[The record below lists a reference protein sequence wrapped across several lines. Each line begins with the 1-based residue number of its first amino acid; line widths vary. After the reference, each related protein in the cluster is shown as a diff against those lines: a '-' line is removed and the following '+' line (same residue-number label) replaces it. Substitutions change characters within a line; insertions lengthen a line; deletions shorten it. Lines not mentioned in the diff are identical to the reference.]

1 MTAATTGQIDAMTD
15 QTLEVVPLGGLGEF
29 GMHMMAFRSNGS
41 IIVVDAGV
49 MFPDEELLGVD
60 IIVPD
65 ITYLLENRAEVR
77 GIFLTHGHE
86 DHIGALPFILPYLNV
101 PVYGS
106 SFTIALVR
114 NKLEQHGLLDEA
126 QLHVIKDKDEIALSC
141 FSVQFFHVT
150 HSIVDAFALAIKT
163 PAGTI
168 IHTGDFKIDPTP
180 TDGKLFDLH
189 TLAAYG
195 DQGVLALFSDST
207 NAEHPGYT
215 GSERSVNDRF
225 ESIFRTSQGRIIL
238 SCFTSSIPRLQLV
251 VDQAKQ
257 FGRLV
262 SFLGRRMS
270 ENTDTAEKLGFL
282 KIPPGLVIRS
292 KDIRNHPRNKLCVVS
307 GGCQGEPMSALSR
320 LALDD
325 HKDFKIEQGDTVV
338 LSARHIPGNERAIGR
353 MMDHFYRR
361 RAEIYYADGSQ
372 PPVHVSGHASEEELK
387 LVATLVKPKYF
398 IPIHGTYRQLHR
410 HAKLVEKTSVVREKV
425 IVAETGNILRFGP
438 AGAEIIGKAPV
449 GRVLIDEGSLE
460 EVEEVVIRDRK
471 HISEDGIILPII
483 AINKQ
488 TGMMEIPPEIIF
500 RGVAFIEEE
509 RLLGESRQMLFD
521 TINNASVEE
530 RGDWTVIKEKIRKDL
545 KKFFYKQ
552 TAKRP
557 FILPV
562 ILEI

>member
-1 MTAATTGQIDAMTD
+1 MSD
-15 QTLEVVPLGGLGEF
+15 TLEVVPLGGLGEF
-29 GMHMMAFRSNGS
+29 GMHMMAFRSNGD

-65 ITYLLENRAEVR
+65 ITYLLENKSEVKA
-77 GIFLTHGHE
+77 IFLTHGHE
-86 DHIGALPFILPYLNV
+86 DHIGALPFIVPYLNV
-101 PVYGS
+101 PIYGS
-106 SFTIALVR
+106 AFTMALVR
-114 NKLEQHGLLDEA
+114 SKLEQHGIVGEA
-126 QLHVIKDKDEIALSC
+126 QLHTITAKQPIDVGC
-141 FSVQFFHVT
+141 FTVEFFHVT
-150 HSIVDAFALAIKT
+150 HSIVDAYALAIKT

-180 TDGKLFDLH
+180 IDGKLFDLH

-207 NAEHPGYT
+207 NAEHSGYT
-215 GSERSVNDRF
+215 PSERSVNDRF
-225 ESIFRTSQGRIIL
+225 ESIFRTSRGRIVL

-257 FGRLV
+257 YGRVV

-270 ENTDTAEKLGFL
+270 QNTETAEELGFL

-292 KDIRNHPRNKLCVVS
+292 KDIRNYPREKVCAVA

-325 HKDFKIEQGDTVV
+325 HKDFTIEQGDTVV

-387 LVATLVKPKYF
+387 LVVTLVKPKYF

-410 HAKLVEKTSVVREKV
+410 HAQLVEKTSVVQGKV
-425 IVAETGNILRFGP
+425 IVAETGNILRFSSGS
-438 AGAEIIGKAPV
+438 AEIVGKAPV

-460 EVEEVVIRDRK
+460 EVEEVVIRDRR
-471 HISEDGIILPII
+471 HISEDGIILSII

-509 RLLGESRQMLFD
+509 RLLSESKQMLAD
-521 TINNASVEE
+521 TIGNASVEE
-530 RGDWTVIKEKIRKDL
+530 RGDWTVIKDKIRKDL

-552 TAKRP
+552 TQKRP

>member
-1 MTAATTGQIDAMTD
+1 MSD
-15 QTLEVVPLGGLGEF
+15 TLEVVPLGGLGEF

-41 IIVVDAGV
+41 IIVVDAGI

-65 ITYLLENRAEVR
+65 ITYLLENKSEVKA
-77 GIFLTHGHE
+77 IFLTHGHE
-86 DHIGALPFILPYLNV
+86 DHIGALPFIVPYLNV
-101 PVYGS
+101 PIYGS
-106 SFTIALVR
+106 AFTMALVKS
-114 NKLEQHGLLDEA
+114 KLEQHGIIDEA
-126 QLHVIKDKDEIALSC
+126 HLHTITAKQKIEVGS
-141 FSVQFFHVT
+141 FSVEFFHVT
-150 HSIVDAFALAIKT
+150 HSIVDAYALAIKT

-180 TDGKLFDLH
+180 IDGKLFDLH

-207 NAEHPGYT
+207 NAEHAGYT
-215 GSERSVNDRF
+215 ASERSVNDRF
-225 ESIFRTSQGRIIL
+225 ESIFRGSKGRIVL

-257 FGRLV
+257 YGRVV
-262 SFLGRRMS
+262 SFLGRRMNQ
-270 ENTDTAEKLGFL
+270 NTETAEELGFL

-292 KDIRNHPRNKLCVVS
+292 KDIRNYPREKVCVVA

-325 HKDFKIEQGDTVV
+325 HKDFTIEQGDTVV

-387 LVATLVKPKYF
+387 LVVTLVKPKYF

-410 HAKLVEKTSVVREKV
+410 HAQLVEKTSVVQDRV
-425 IVAETGNILRFGP
+425 IIAETGDILRFSS
-438 AGAEIIGKAPV
+438 AGAEIVGKAPV

-460 EVEEVVIRDRK
+460 EVEEVVIRDRR
-471 HISEDGIILPII
+471 HISEDGIILSII

-509 RLLGESRQMLFD
+509 RLLSESKQMLAD
-521 TINNASVEE
+521 TDRQRDPSKSAATGRSSK
-530 RGDWTVIKEKIRKDL
+530 TKS
-545 KKFFYKQ
+545 
-552 TAKRP
+552 AKT
-557 FILPV
+557 
-562 ILEI
+562 

>member
-1 MTAATTGQIDAMTD
+1 M
-15 QTLEVVPLGGLGEF
+15 TLEVVPLGGLGEF
-29 GMHMMAFRSNGS
+29 GMHMMAFRSNGAM
-41 IIVVDAGV
+41 IVVDAGV
-49 MFPDEELLGVD
+49 MFPDEELLGID

-65 ITYLLENRAEVR
+65 ITYLLENKNEVQA
-77 GIFLTHGHE
+77 IFLTHGHE

-106 SFTIALVR
+106 SFTMALVR
-114 NKLEQHGLLDEA
+114 NKLEQHGMMDEA
-126 QLHVIKDKDEIALSC
+126 QLRVVKDKDEVAAAC

-163 PAGTI
+163 PAGTV

-207 NAEHPGYT
+207 NAEHSGYT
-215 GSERSVNDRF
+215 ASERSVNDRF
-225 ESIFRTSQGRIIL
+225 ESIFRTSKGRIVL

-251 VDQAKQ
+251 IDQAKQ
-257 FGRLV
+257 YGRLIA
-262 SFLGRRMS
+262 FLGRRMT
-270 ENTDTAEKLGFL
+270 ENTEIAQELGFL
-282 KIPPGLVIRS
+282 KIPPGLIIRS
-292 KDIRNHPRNKLCVVS
+292 KEIRSYPRDKVCVVA

-325 HKDFKIEQGDTVV
+325 HKDLKIEEGDTVV
-338 LSARHIPGNERAIGR
+338 LSSRQIPGNERAIGR

-361 RAEIYYADGSQ
+361 RAEMYYADGSQ

-387 LVATLVKPKYF
+387 LVVTLVKPKYF
-398 IPIHGTYRQLHR
+398 VPIHGTYRQLHR
-410 HAKLVEKTSVVREKV
+410 HAKLVEKTSVVGEKI
-425 IVAETGNILRFGP
+425 IVAETGDILRFGP
-438 AGAEIIGKAPV
+438 AGAEIAGKAPV

-460 EVEEVVIRDRK
+460 EVEEVVIRDRR
-471 HISEDGIILPII
+471 HISEDGIILSII

-488 TGMMEIPPEIIF
+488 SGMMEIPPEIVF
-500 RGVAFIEEE
+500 RGVAFLEEE
-509 RLLGESRQMLFD
+509 RLLNESRHMLFD
-521 TINNASVEE
+521 TVNNATVEE

>member
-1 MTAATTGQIDAMTD
+1 MTQTD

-29 GMHMMAFRSNGS
+29 GMHMMAFRSNGA
-41 IIVVDAGV
+41 IIVVDAGI
-49 MFPDEELLGVD
+49 MFPDEELLGID

-65 ITYLLENRAEVR
+65 ITYLLENKSEVR
-77 GIFLTHGHE
+77 AIFLTHGHE

-106 SFTIALVR
+106 SFTMALVK
-114 NKLEQHGLLDEA
+114 NKLEQHGILEES
-126 QLHVIKDKDEIALSC
+126 QLHIVKDKDEIAVAC

-163 PAGTI
+163 PAGTV

-180 TDGKLFDLH
+180 LDGKKFDLH

-195 DQGVLALFSDST
+195 EQGVLALFSDST
-207 NAEHPGYT
+207 NAEHSGYT
-215 GSERSVNDRF
+215 ASERSVNDRF
-225 ESIFRTSQGRIIL
+225 ESIFRTSKGRIIL

-251 VDQAKQ
+251 VDQAKHY
-257 FGRLV
+257 GRLV
-262 SFLGRRMS
+262 SFLGRRMA
-270 ENTDTAEKLGFL
+270 ENTETAEELGFL
-282 KIPPGLVIRS
+282 KIAPGLVIRS
-292 KDIRNHPRNKLCVVS
+292 KDIRNYPREKVCVVA
-307 GGCQGEPMSALSR
+307 GGCQGEPLSALSR

-325 HKDFKIEQGDTVV
+325 HKDLKIDRRDTVV
-338 LSARHIPGNERAIGR
+338 LYARHIPGNERAIGR
-353 MMDHFYRR
+353 MIDHFYRR
-361 RAEIYYADGSQ
+361 HAEIYYADGSQ

-387 LVATLVKPKYF
+387 LVVSLVKPRYF

-410 HAKLVEKTSVVREKV
+410 HARLVEKTSVVQDRI
-425 IVAETGNILRFGP
+425 IVAETGNIIRFGP
-438 AGAEIIGKAPV
+438 AGAEIAGKAPV
-449 GRVLIDEGSLE
+449 GRGLIDEGSRE
-460 EVEEVVIRDRK
+460 EVEEVVIRDRR

-488 TGMMEIPPEIIF
+488 TGIMEIPPEIIF

-509 RLLGESRQMLFD
+509 RLLAESRQMLVD
-521 TINNASVEE
+521 TINNATVEE

>member
-1 MTAATTGQIDAMTD
+1 MSD
-15 QTLEVVPLGGLGEF
+15 QTLDVVPLGGLGEF
-29 GMHMMAFRSNGS
+29 GMHMMAFRCNGT

-65 ITYLLENRAEVR
+65 ITYLLENKSAVKA
-77 GIFLTHGHE
+77 IFLTHGHE
-86 DHIGALPFILPYLNV
+86 DHIGALPFIIPYLNV

-106 SFTIALVR
+106 KFTMALVK
-114 NKLEQHGLLDEA
+114 NKLEQHGFLDEA
-126 QLHVIKDKDEIALSC
+126 QLHVITPKEPIAVDC
-141 FSVQFFHVT
+141 FTVEFFHVT

-163 PAGTI
+163 PVGTI

-180 TDGKLFDLH
+180 IDGKLFDLH

-195 DQGVLALFSDST
+195 DDGVLAMFSDST
-207 NAEHPGYT
+207 NAEHSGYT
-215 GSERSVNDRF
+215 ASERSVNDRF
-225 ESIFRTSQGRIIL
+225 ESIFRTSRGRIVL

-257 FGRLV
+257 YGRVV

-270 ENTDTAEKLGFL
+270 QNTEIAEELGFL

-292 KDIRNHPRNKLCVVS
+292 KDIRNYPREKVCVVA

-325 HKDFKIEQGDTVV
+325 HKELKIEEGDTVV

-361 RAEIYYADGSQ
+361 RAEIYYADGSR

-387 LVATLVKPKYF
+387 LVTTLVKPRFF

-410 HAKLVEKTSVVREKV
+410 HAKVVEMTGVVRDRI
-425 IVAETGNILRFGP
+425 IVAETGDIIRFGP
-438 AGAEIIGKAPV
+438 ESAEIVGKAPV

-460 EVEEVVIRDRK
+460 EVEEVVIRDRR
-471 HISEDGIILPII
+471 HISEDGIILLII

-488 TGMMEIPPEIIF
+488 TGMLEIPPEVIF
-500 RGVAFIEEE
+500 KGVAFIEEE
-509 RLLGESRQMLFD
+509 RLLGESKQMLAE
-521 TINNASVEE
+521 TIGNATVEE

>member
-1 MTAATTGQIDAMTD
+1 MSN

-29 GMHMMAFRSNGS
+29 GMHMMAFRSNGN

-65 ITYLLENRAEVR
+65 ITYLLENKSEVKA
-77 GIFLTHGHE
+77 IFLTHGHE
-86 DHIGALPFILPYLNV
+86 DHIGAMPFIIPYLNV

-106 SFTIALVR
+106 AFTMSLVKS
-114 NKLEQHGLLDEA
+114 KLQQHGIIEEA
-126 QLHVIKDKDEIALSC
+126 QLHTITAKQPITAGC
-141 FSVQFFHVT
+141 FSVEFFHVT
-150 HSIVDAFALAIKT
+150 HSIVDAYALAIKT
-163 PAGTI
+163 PAGTV

-180 TDGKLFDLH
+180 IDGKLFDLH

-207 NAEHPGYT
+207 NAEHSGYT
-215 GSERSVNDRF
+215 PSERSVNDRF
-225 ESIFRTSQGRIIL
+225 ESIFRTAKGRLVL

-257 FGRLV
+257 YGRVV
-262 SFLGRRMS
+262 SFLGRRMNQ
-270 ENTDTAEKLGFL
+270 NTETAEELGFL

-292 KDIRNHPRNKLCVVS
+292 KEIRNYPRDKVCVVA

-325 HKDFKIEQGDTVV
+325 HKDFTIEEGDTVV

-361 RAEIYYADGSQ
+361 RAKIYYADGSQ

-387 LVATLVKPKYF
+387 LVVTLVKPKYF

-410 HAKLVEKTSVVREKV
+410 HAQVVEKTSVVQDRI
-425 IVAETGNILRFGP
+425 IVAETGDILRFGP
-438 AGAEIIGKAPV
+438 AGAEIVGKAQV

-460 EVEEVVIRDRK
+460 EVEEVVIRDRR
-471 HISEDGIILPII
+471 HISEDGIILLII

-488 TGMMEIPPEIIF
+488 SGMMEIPPEIIF

-509 RLLGESRQMLFD
+509 RLLAESRQMLVD
-521 TINNASVEE
+521 TIGNASVEE

>member
-1 MTAATTGQIDAMTD
+1 MTD

-65 ITYLLENRAEVR
+65 ITYLLENKNELKA
-77 GIFLTHGHE
+77 IFLTHGHE
-86 DHIGALPFILPYLNV
+86 DHIGALPFVLPYLNV

-106 SFTIALVR
+106 SFTMALVK
-114 NKLEQHGLLDEA
+114 NKLEQHGMEDA
-126 QLHVIKDKDEIALSC
+126 RLHIVKDKDEIAVDG
-141 FSVQFFHVT
+141 FAVQFFHVT

-163 PAGTI
+163 PVGTI

-180 TDGKLFDLH
+180 MDGKLFDLH

-207 NAEHPGYT
+207 NAEHSGYT
-215 GSERSVNDRF
+215 PSERSVNDRF
-225 ESIFRTSQGRIIL
+225 ESIFRTAQGRIVL

-251 VDQAKQ
+251 IDQAKQ
-257 FGRLV
+257 YGRLV

-270 ENTDTAEKLGFL
+270 ENTETAEELGFL

-292 KDIRNHPRNKLCVVS
+292 KEIRNYPRHKVCVVA

-325 HKDFKIEQGDTVV
+325 HKDLKIDEGDTVV
-338 LSARHIPGNERAIGR
+338 LSARQIPGNERAIGR

-387 LVATLVKPKYF
+387 LVVTLVKPKYF
-398 IPIHGTYRQLHR
+398 IPIHGTYRQLQR
-410 HAKLVEKTSVVREKV
+410 HAKLVEKTSVVGGKI
-425 IVAETGNILRFGP
+425 IVAETGDILRFGP
-438 AGAEIIGKAPV
+438 NGAEIAGKAPV

-460 EVEEVVIRDRK
+460 EVEEVVIRDRR
-471 HISEDGIILPII
+471 HISEDGIILLII

-500 RGVAFIEEE
+500 RGVAFVEEE
-509 RLLGESRQMLFD
+509 RLLAESRQMLFD
-521 TINNASVEE
+521 TINKASVEE

-552 TAKRP
+552 TSKRP

>member
-1 MTAATTGQIDAMTD
+1 MTQND

-29 GMHMMAFRSNGS
+29 GMHMMAFRCNGT

-65 ITYLLENRAEVR
+65 ITYLLENKNEVK

-86 DHIGALPFILPYLNV
+86 DHIGALPFIMPYLNV

-106 SFTIALVR
+106 TFTMALVK
-114 NKLEQHGLLDEA
+114 NKLEQHGLLAEA
-126 QLHVIKDKDEIALSC
+126 QLHTITPKQPIDAGV
-141 FSVQFFHVT
+141 FSVEFFHVT

-180 TDGKLFDLH
+180 IDGKLFDLH

-195 DQGVLALFSDST
+195 DSGVLALFSDST
-207 NAEHPGYT
+207 NAEHSGYT
-215 GSERSVNDRF
+215 LSERSVNDRF
-225 ESIFRTSQGRIIL
+225 ESIFRTARGRIVL

-251 VDQAKQ
+251 LDQARHY
-257 FGRLV
+257 GRVV
-262 SFLGRRMS
+262 SFLGRRMV
-270 ENTDTAEKLGFL
+270 ENTEIAEELGFL
-282 KIPPGLVIRS
+282 KIPPGLVVRS
-292 KDIRNHPRNKLCVVS
+292 KEIRNLARDKVCVVA

-325 HKDFKIEQGDTVV
+325 HKDLKIQEGDTVV

-361 RAEIYYADGSQ
+361 RAEIYYADGRQ

-398 IPIHGTYRQLHR
+398 VPIHGAHRQLHR
-410 HAKLVEKTSVVREKV
+410 HARLVEKTGVVSGRI
-425 IVAETGNILRFGP
+425 IVAETGDIIRFGP
-438 AGAEIIGKAPV
+438 AGAEVVGKAPV

-460 EVEEVVIRDRK
+460 EVEELVIRDRR
-471 HISEDGIILPII
+471 HISEDGIVLTII

-488 TGMMEIPPEIIF
+488 TGMMEIPPEIVF
-500 RGVAFIEEE
+500 RGVAFIEED
-509 RLLGESRQMLFD
+509 RLLAESRLMLSE
-521 TINNASVEE
+521 TINNATVEE
-530 RGDWTVIKEKIRKDL
+530 RGDWSVIKEKIRKDL

>member
-1 MTAATTGQIDAMTD
+1 MKTD
-15 QTLEVVPLGGLGEF
+15 QALEVVPLGGLGEF
-29 GMHMMAFRSNGS
+29 GMHMMAFRSNGK
-41 IIVVDAGV
+41 IIVVDAGI

-65 ITYLLENRAEVR
+65 ITYLLEKRNEVL

-106 SFTIALVR
+106 TFTMGLVK
-114 NKLEQHGLLDEA
+114 NKLDQHGLLGDV
-126 QLHVIKDKDEIALSC
+126 QLHTVKAKDAITLGPFTVE
-141 FSVQFFHVT
+141 FFHVT
-150 HSIVDAFALAIKT
+150 HSIVDSFALAIKT
-163 PAGTI
+163 PVGTV

-180 TDGKLFDLH
+180 LDGKKFDLH
-189 TLAAYG
+189 ALAAYG

-207 NAEHPGYT
+207 NAEHGGFTP
-215 GSERSVNDRF
+215 SERSVNDRF
-225 ESIFRTSQGRIIL
+225 ESIFRTSKGRIIL

-257 FGRLV
+257 YGRVV

-270 ENTDTAEKLGFL
+270 ENTELAEELGFL
-282 KIPPGLVIRS
+282 KIAPGLVIRA
-292 KDIRNHPRNKLCVVS
+292 KEIRNYPREKVCVVS

-325 HKDFKIEQGDTVV
+325 HKDLKIEPGDTVV
-338 LSARHIPGNERAIGR
+338 LSARQIPGNERAIGR

-361 RAEIYYADGSQ
+361 RAEIYYPDGSQ

-387 LVATLVKPKYF
+387 LVVTLVKPRYF

-410 HAKLVEKTSVVREKV
+410 HAQLVEKTSVVRDKT
-425 IVAETGNILRFGP
+425 IVAETGDIIRFGP
-438 AGAEIIGKAPV
+438 AEAEIVGKAPV

-460 EVEEVVIRDRK
+460 EVEEVVIRDRR
-471 HISEDGIILPII
+471 HISEDGIVLLII

-488 TGMMEIPPEIIF
+488 SGMMEIPPEIIF
-500 RGVAFIEEE
+500 RGVAFAEEE
-509 RLLGESRQMLFD
+509 RLLAESRQMLID
-521 TINNASVEE
+521 TINSATVEQ

-545 KKFFYKQ
+545 KKFFSKQ

>member
-1 MTAATTGQIDAMTD
+1 MKTD
-15 QTLEVVPLGGLGEF
+15 QALEVIPLGGLGEF
-29 GMHMMAFRSNGS
+29 GMHMMAFRSNGN
-41 IIVVDAGV
+41 IIVVDAGI

-65 ITYLLENRAEVR
+65 ITYLLERKSEVL

-106 SFTIALVR
+106 TFTMGLVK
-114 NKLEQHGLLDEA
+114 NKLEQHGLLGDV
-126 QLHVIKDKDEIALSC
+126 QLNTVKERD
-141 FSVQFFHVT
+141 SVTLGPFTVEFFHVT
-150 HSIVDAFALAIKT
+150 HSIVDSFALAIKT
-163 PAGTI
+163 PVGTI

-180 TDGKLFDLH
+180 LDGKKFDLH
-189 TLAAYG
+189 ALAAYG
-195 DQGVLALFSDST
+195 DQGVLAMFSDST
-207 NAEHPGYT
+207 NAEHGGYT
-215 GSERSVNDRF
+215 PSERSVNDRF
-225 ESIFRTSQGRIIL
+225 ESIFRTAKGRIVL

-257 FGRLV
+257 YGRVV

-270 ENTDTAEKLGFL
+270 ENTELAEELGFL
-282 KIPPGLVIRS
+282 KIPPGLIIRS
-292 KDIRNHPRNKLCVVS
+292 KDIRNYPREKVCVVS

-325 HKDFKIEQGDTVV
+325 HKDLKIEEGDTVV
-338 LSARHIPGNERAIGR
+338 LSARQIPGNERAIGR

-361 RAEIYYADGSQ
+361 RAEIYYPDGSQ

-387 LVATLVKPKYF
+387 LVVTLVKPRYF

-410 HAKLVEKTSVVREKV
+410 HAKLVEKTSVVRDK
-425 IVAETGNILRFGP
+425 IIIAETGDIIRFGP
-438 AGAEIIGKAPV
+438 AEAEIVGKAPV

-460 EVEEVVIRDRK
+460 EVEEVVIRDRR
-471 HISEDGIILPII
+471 HISEDGIILLII

-488 TGMMEIPPEIIF
+488 SGMLEIPPEIIF
-500 RGVAFIEEE
+500 RGVAFAEEE
-509 RLLGESRQMLFD
+509 RLLAESRQMLIE
-521 TINNASVEE
+521 TINSATVEE

-545 KKFFYKQ
+545 KKFFSKQ

>member
-1 MTAATTGQIDAMTD
+1 MMQSD
-15 QTLEVVPLGGLGEF
+15 QTVDVIPLGGLGEF
-29 GMHMMAFRSNGS
+29 GMHMMAFRCDGT
-41 IIVVDAGV
+41 IIVVDAGM

-60 IIVPD
+60 VIVPD
-65 ITYLLENRAEVR
+65 ISYLLENRNEVKA
-77 GIFLTHGHE
+77 IFLTHGHE

-101 PVYGS
+101 PIYGS
-106 SFTIALVR
+106 RFTMALVK

-126 QLHVIKDKDEIALSC
+126 RLNTITPKRPIEIGC
-141 FSVQFFHVT
+141 FSVEFFQVT
-150 HSIVDAFALAIKT
+150 HSIVDSFALAIKT
-163 PAGTI
+163 PPGMI
-168 IHTGDFKIDPTP
+168 IHTGDFKIDPMP
-180 TDGKLFDLH
+180 VDGKLFDLH
-189 TLAAYG
+189 TMAAHG

-215 GSERSVNDRF
+215 PSERSVNDRF
-225 ESIFRTSQGRIIL
+225 ESIFRTSKGRIIL

-251 VDQAKQ
+251 IDQAKQ
-257 FGRLV
+257 YGRVV
-262 SFLGRRMS
+262 SFLGRRMGQ
-270 ENTDTAEKLGFL
+270 NTETAEELGFL

-292 KDIRNHPRNKLCVVS
+292 KDIRNYPREKVCAVA

-325 HKDFKIEQGDTVV
+325 HKDFQIEEGDTVV
-338 LSARHIPGNERAIGR
+338 LSSRHIPGNERAINR

-387 LVATLVKPKYF
+387 LVVTLVKPRFF
-398 IPIHGTYRQLHR
+398 IPIHGTYRHLHR
-410 HAKLVEKTSVVREKV
+410 HAKVVEKTGVVRDRV
-425 IVAETGNILRFGP
+425 IVAETGDIIRFGP
-438 AGAEIIGKAPV
+438 ASAEIVGKAPV

-460 EVEEVVIRDRK
+460 EVEEVVIRDRR
-471 HISEDGIILPII
+471 HISEDGIILSII

-509 RLLGESRQMLFD
+509 RLLAESKEILAE
-521 TINNASVEE
+521 TIGKASVEE

-545 KKFFYKQ
+545 KKFYYKQ

>member
-1 MTAATTGQIDAMTD
+1 METD
-15 QTLEVVPLGGLGEF
+15 QTLEVVALGGLGEF
-29 GMHMMAFRSNGS
+29 GMHMMAFRSGGS
-41 IIVVDAGV
+41 IIVVDAGI

-60 IIVPD
+60 IIIPD
-65 ITYLLENRAEVR
+65 ITYLLENKSEVKA
-77 GIFLTHGHE
+77 IFLTHGHE
-86 DHIGALPFILPYLNV
+86 DHIGALPFILPYINV
-101 PVYGS
+101 PLYGS
-106 SFTIALVR
+106 SFTMALVK
-114 NKLEQHGLLDEA
+114 NKLEQHGLMGEA
-126 QLHVIKDKDEIALSC
+126 QLHTVKEKEQISTGS
-141 FSVQFFHVT
+141 FTVQFFRVT

-180 TDGKLFDLH
+180 LDGKKFDLH

-195 DQGVLALFSDST
+195 EQGVLALFSDST
-207 NAEHPGYT
+207 NAEHSGYT
-215 GSERSVNDRF
+215 ASERSVNDRF
-225 ESIFRTSQGRIIL
+225 ESIFRTSTGRIVL

-251 VDQAKQ
+251 VDQAKHY
-257 FGRLV
+257 GRLI
-262 SFLGRRMS
+262 SFLGRRML
-270 ENTDTAEKLGFL
+270 ENTETAAELGFL
-282 KIPPGLVIRS
+282 KIPPGLVIRA
-292 KDIRNHPRNKLCVVS
+292 KDIRNYPREKLCVVA

-325 HKDFKIEQGDTVV
+325 HKDFKIDQGDTIV
-338 LSARHIPGNERAIGR
+338 LSARQIPGNERAIGR

-387 LVATLVKPKYF
+387 LVVSLAKPRYF

-410 HAKLVEKTSVVREKV
+410 HAKLVEKTSAAHK
-425 IVAETGNILRFGP
+425 IIMAETGDIVRFGP
-438 AGAEIIGKAPV
+438 AGAEITGKAPV

-460 EVEEVVIRDRK
+460 EVAEFVIRDRR

-483 AINKQ
+483 AINKK
-488 TGMMEIPPEIIF
+488 TGMLEVPPEIVF
-500 RGVAFIEEE
+500 RGVAFAEEE
-509 RLLGESRQMLFD
+509 RLLAESKLMLTE
-521 TINNASVEE
+521 TISGASVEE

>member
-1 MTAATTGQIDAMTD
+1 MTQTD
-15 QTLEVVPLGGLGEF
+15 QTLEVIPLGGLGEF
-29 GMHMMAFRSNGS
+29 GMHMMAFRSGES

-65 ITYLLENRAEVR
+65 ITYLLERKDQVKA
-77 GIFLTHGHE
+77 IFLTHGHE

-106 SFTIALVR
+106 GFTMALVK
-114 NKLEQHGLLDEA
+114 NKLEQHGI
-126 QLHVIKDKDEIALSC
+126 LHESKLHTITPKQPIDVDC
-141 FSVQFFHVT
+141 FSVEYFHVT
-150 HSIVDAFALAIKT
+150 HSIVDSFALAITT
-163 PAGTI
+163 PAGVV

-180 TDGKLFDLH
+180 IDGKLFDLH

-195 DQGVLALFSDST
+195 NAGVLALFSDST
-207 NAEHPGYT
+207 NAEHSGYT
-215 GSERSVNDRF
+215 ASERSVNDRF
-225 ESIFRTSQGRIIL
+225 ESIFRTSRGRIVL

-251 VDQAKQ
+251 IDQAKQ
-257 FGRLV
+257 YGRVV
-262 SFLGRRMS
+262 SFLGRRMN
-270 ENTDTAEKLGFL
+270 ENTETAEELGFL
-282 KIPPGLVIRS
+282 KVPPGLIIRS
-292 KDIRNHPRNKLCVVS
+292 KDIRNQARDKVCVVA

-325 HKDFKIEQGDTVV
+325 HKDFKIEEGDTVV

-372 PPVHVSGHASEEELK
+372 PPVHVSGHGSEEELK
-387 LVATLVKPKYF
+387 LVATLVKPRFF
-398 IPIHGTYRQLHR
+398 IPIHGTHRQLHR
-410 HAKLVEKTSVVREKV
+410 HAKVVERTGVVQDRV
-425 IVAETGNILRFGP
+425 IVAETGDIIRFGP
-438 AGAEIIGKAPV
+438 AGVEIVDKAPV

-460 EVEEVVIRDRK
+460 EVEEVVIRDRR
-471 HISEDGIILPII
+471 HISEDGIILTII

-488 TGMMEIPPEIIF
+488 TGAMEIPPEIIF

-509 RLLGESRQMLFD
+509 RLLNESRQMLSE
-521 TINNASVEE
+521 TIGKATIEE

-545 KKFFYKQ
+545 KKFYYKQ